1 MPILHSELR
10 QVLNRRTPSGDYPIT
25 TQGQVRLPAEFLHL
39 GGYAVYAYM
48 TEDGD
53 VLLSRRDYT
62 RGS

>member
-1 MPILHSELR
+1 MKTQPLR

-48 TEDGD
+48 TDDGD

-62 RGS
+62 KTP

>member
-1 MPILHSELR
+1 MKTPAGLR

-53 VLLSRRDYT
+53 VLLSRQDYT
-62 RGS
+62 KTP

>member
-1 MPILHSELR
+1 MKTPMKLR

-48 TEDGD
+48 TPAGD
-53 VLLSRRDYT
+53 VLLSRRVYG
-62 RGS
+62 REK